1 MVNKDDQP
9 HGWGRV
15 VAANNSEFID
25 AQWKDGV
32 RHGYYRWIDYTGT
45 CYQREY

>member
-9 HGWGRV
+9 HGWGR
-15 VAANNSEFID
+15 AFDTNNTGFID

-32 RHGYYRWIDYTGT
+32 EHGYYRAIS
-45 CYQREY
+45 